1 MEEIDDKEKKRREKQ
16 SRDARAANKKAKK
29 KAKCQN
35 SKRYTSNEDAWRLIE
50 MSQSEREAYYRN
62 KSHKPV
68 RKAKS
73 VKETDKYLDSYRLCG
88 KDIEHN
94 YGQIAAANRFSKE
107 NAKKPTY
114 AESIL
119 KDFFDKEMVSYE
131 FQKIVYIDEKL
142 LIKKFYLPDFY
153 LPKYNLIIEL
163 DGGYHDSATQF
174 EMDKLRTQ
182 DLMKLGYFVLRFDN
196 SEVNN
201 LELLKKKILYNIDK
215 FKMTGR
221 KCNYKKNLAK
231 K

>member
-1 MEEIDDKEKKRREKQ
+1 MGEISNRERKRRKKV
-16 SRDARAANKKAKK
+16 SARAEKRKS
-29 KAKCQN
+29 QN
-35 SKRYTSNEDAWRLIE
+35 SKRHTNDEDALKLIG
-50 MSQSEREAYYRN
+50 MSQREREVYYRN
-62 KSHKPV
+62 KNPREIVVKQPKP
-68 RKAKS
+68 

-94 YGQIAAANRFSKE
+94 QGRIAAANKFSRE
-107 NAKKPTY
+107 NAKRPTY

-119 KDFFDKEMVSYE
+119 RDFFDKEMVSYE
-131 FQKIVYIDEKL
+131 FQKIVYIDDKL
-142 LIKKFYLPDFY
+142 IIKKFYLPDFY